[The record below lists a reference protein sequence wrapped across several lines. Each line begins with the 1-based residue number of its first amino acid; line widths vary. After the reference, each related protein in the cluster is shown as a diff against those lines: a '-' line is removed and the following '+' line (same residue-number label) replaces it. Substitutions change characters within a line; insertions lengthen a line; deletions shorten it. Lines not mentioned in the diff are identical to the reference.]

1 MVTATPEEDQKAVT
15 TTPEEDPK
23 VVAITPEEDQKI
35 EEEAAEE
42 EETKKT
48 IMSTG
53 QSEIDK
59 KLGGGVPIGSLVLVE
74 GESDAGKSVLCQQIM
89 WGSLNDGFRVL
100 LFTAENTV
108 RSLIT
113 QMDSLGMDVLDHL
126 LMGNLK
132 IYYMQLAKIKHNR
145 AQDCFQVILENVE
158 WREDFDLIVVDSLTP
173 IVAPTNAMQAL
184 VYFERCKAL
193 CDKGRTI
200 MNVSHTY
207 AFDHDF
213 LIRIRS
219 VCDAHFKLLI
229 EKVGDKL
236 VKSLEV
242 CKIRGAVQNTGNIL
256 TFDVEPEIGIKIMPI
271 SKAKA

>member
-1 MVTATPEEDQKAVT
+1 MVPITVEDEE
-15 TTPEEDPK
+15 
-23 VVAITPEEDQKI
+23 I
-35 EEEAAEE
+35 EEEEPR
-42 EETKKT
+42 KS
-48 IMSTG
+48 IISTG

-59 KLGGGVPIGSLVLVE
+59 KLGGGIPIGSLVLIE
-74 GESDAGKSVLCQQIM
+74 GESDAGKSVLCQQII
-89 WGSLNDGFRVL
+89 WGSLNDGFKVL

-113 QMDSLGMDVLDHL
+113 QMDSLGIDILDYV
-126 LMGNLK
+126 LMGRFK
-132 IYYMQLAKIKHNR
+132 IFYMQLAKLKHNR
-145 AQDCFQVILENVE
+145 AQDCLQIVLEQAE
-158 WREDFDLIVVDSLTP
+158 WHEDFDLVIVDSLTP
-173 IVAPTNAMQAL
+173 IVAPTNAEQAL

-200 MNVSHTY
+200 INVTHTY

-219 VCDAHFKLLI
+219 VCDAHLRLLI

-242 CKIRGAVQNTGNIL
+242 SKIRGAAQNTGNIL

>member
-1 MVTATPEEDQKAVT
+1 MVPIPVEDEE
-15 TTPEEDPK
+15 
-23 VVAITPEEDQKI
+23 I
-35 EEEAAEE
+35 EEEEP
-42 EETKKT
+42 KKS
-48 IMSTG
+48 IISTG

-59 KLGGGVPIGSLVLVE
+59 KLGGGIPIGSLVLIE
-74 GESDAGKSVLCQQIM
+74 GESDAGKSVLCQQII
-89 WGSLNDGFRVL
+89 WGSLNDGFKVL

-113 QMDSLGMDVLDHL
+113 QMDSLGLDIL
-126 LMGNLK
+126 DYVLMGRLK
-132 IYYMQLAKIKHNR
+132 IFYMQLSKLKQNL
-145 AQDCFQVILENVE
+145 AQDCLQIVLEQTE
-158 WREDFDLIVVDSLTP
+158 RHEDFDLVIVDSLTP
-173 IVAPTNAMQAL
+173 IVAPTNAEQAL
-184 VYFERCKAL
+184 IYFERCKAI

-200 MNVSHTY
+200 INVTHTY

-219 VCDAHFKLLI
+219 VCDAHLRLLI

-242 CKIRGAVQNTGNIL
+242 SKIRGAAQSTGNIL

>member
-1 MVTATPEEDQKAVT
+1 MVPITVEDEE
-15 TTPEEDPK
+15 
-23 VVAITPEEDQKI
+23 I
-35 EEEAAEE
+35 EEEEPR
-42 EETKKT
+42 KN
-48 IMSTG
+48 IISTG

-59 KLGGGVPIGSLVLVE
+59 KLGGGIPVGSLVLIE
-74 GESDAGKSVLCQQIM
+74 GESDAGKSVLCQQIIS
-89 WGSLNDGFRVL
+89 GSLDSGFKVL

-113 QMDSLGMDVLDHL
+113 QMDSLGMDILDYV
-126 LMGNLK
+126 LMGQFK
-132 IYYMQLAKIKHNR
+132 IFYMQLAKLKEDG
-145 AQDCFQVILENVE
+145 AQDCLQIILEQAE
-158 WREDFDLIVVDSLTP
+158 WNQDFDLVIVDSLTP
-173 IVAPTNAMQAL
+173 IVAPTNAEQAL
-184 VYFERCKAL
+184 IYFERCKAL

-200 MNVSHTY
+200 INVTHTY

-219 VCDAHFKLLI
+219 VCDAHFRLLI

-242 CKIRGAVQNTGNIL
+242 SKIRGAAQSTGNIL

>member
-1 MVTATPEEDQKAVT
+1 MVPITVEDEE
-15 TTPEEDPK
+15 
-23 VVAITPEEDQKI
+23 I
-35 EEEAAEE
+35 EEEEPQ
-42 EETKKT
+42 KT
-48 IMSTG
+48 IISTG

-59 KLGGGVPIGSLVLVE
+59 KLGGGIPVGSLVLIE
-74 GESDAGKSVLCQQIM
+74 GESDAGKSVLCQQIIS
-89 WGSLNDGFRVL
+89 GSLDSGFKVL

-113 QMDSLGMDVLDHL
+113 QMDSLGMDILDYV
-126 LMGNLK
+126 LMGRFK
-132 IYYMQLAKIKHNR
+132 IFYMQLAELKQNVTE
-145 AQDCFQVILENVE
+145 DCLQIILEQAKLHK
-158 WREDFDLIVVDSLTP
+158 DFDLIIVDSLTP
-173 IVAPTNAMQAL
+173 IVAPTNAEQAL
-184 VYFERCKAL
+184 IYFERCKAL

-200 MNVSHTY
+200 INVTHTY

-219 VCDAHFKLLI
+219 VCDAHLRLLI

-242 CKIRGAVQNTGNIL
+242 SKIRGAAQNTGNIL

>member
-1 MVTATPEEDQKAVT
+1 MVPITVEDEE
-15 TTPEEDPK
+15 
-23 VVAITPEEDQKI
+23 I
-35 EEEAAEE
+35 EEEEPR
-42 EETKKT
+42 KN
-48 IMSTG
+48 IISTG

-59 KLGGGVPIGSLVLVE
+59 KLGGGIPIGSLVLIE
-74 GESDAGKSVLCQQIM
+74 GESDAGKSVLCQQII
-89 WGSLNDGFRVL
+89 WGSLNDGFKVL

-113 QMDSLGMDVLDHL
+113 QMDSLGIDILDYV
-126 LMGNLK
+126 LMGRFK
-132 IYYMQLAKIKHNR
+132 IFYMQLAKLKHNL
-145 AQDCFQVILENVE
+145 AQDCLQVVLEHAE
-158 WREDFDLIVVDSLTP
+158 WHDDFDLVIVDSLTP
-173 IVAPTNAMQAL
+173 IVAPTNAEQAL

-200 MNVSHTY
+200 INVTHTY

-219 VCDAHFKLLI
+219 VCDAHLRLLI

-242 CKIRGAVQNTGNIL
+242 SKIRGAAQNTGNIL

>member
-1 MVTATPEEDQKAVT
+1 MVPITVEDEE
-15 TTPEEDPK
+15 
-23 VVAITPEEDQKI
+23 I
-35 EEEAAEE
+35 EEEES
-42 EETKKT
+42 TRKT
-48 IMSTG
+48 IISTG

-59 KLGGGVPIGSLVLVE
+59 KLGGGIPVGSLVLIE
-74 GESDAGKSVLCQQIM
+74 GESDAGKSVLCQQII
-89 WGSLNDGFRVL
+89 WGSLDSGFKVL

-113 QMDSLGMDVLDHL
+113 QMDSLGMDILDYV
-126 LMGNLK
+126 LMGRFK
-132 IYYMQLAKIKHNR
+132 IFYMQLAELKQNITE
-145 AQDCFQVILENVE
+145 DCLQVILEQAK
-158 WREDFDLIVVDSLTP
+158 WHKDFDLIIVDSLTP
-173 IVAPTNAMQAL
+173 IVAPTNAERAL
-184 VYFERCKAL
+184 IYFERCKAL

-200 MNVSHTY
+200 INVTHTY

-219 VCDAHFKLLI
+219 VCDAHLRLLI

-242 CKIRGAVQNTGNIL
+242 SKIRGAAQNTGNII